1 MIAKG
6 GASLLREES
15 QAALKELLIPRSYA
29 VTPNVPEAEVLTGM
43 EIRTFEDRKKRP
55 NAFTSLEQSMSS

>member
-6 GASLLREES
+6 GASLSREES
-15 QAALKELLIPRSYA
+15 QAALKELLIPRDYA

-55 NAFTSLEQSMSS
+55 NAFASLVQSMSS